1 MCEWVVGWWLGG
13 WLDGCGGGVDWCGNK
28 RAQRKRVFFFFFFFF
43 FLSASR
49 IACNVS
55 QGN

>member
-28 RAQRKRVFFFFFFFF
+28 RAQRKRVFFFFFF
-43 FLSASR
+43 LSASR